1 MHLLTQ
7 TFRSCILMAQTKVGS
22 DMCNEKVALAHHHS
36 WLLPA
41 PAPPQEQLTYSS
53 SLVSVKYYH
62 N

>member
-7 TFRSCILMAQTKVGS
+7 TFRSCIFMAWEKAGS
-22 DMCNEKVALAHHHS
+22 DMYNQKVALARHHS
-36 WLLPA
+36 WLLAA
-41 PAPPQEQLTYSS
+41 PPPPQEQLTYSS

>member
-7 TFRSCILMAQTKVGS
+7 TFRSCIFMAWEKAGS
-22 DMCNEKVALAHHHS
+22 DMYNQKVALARHHS
-36 WLLPA
+36 WLLAA
-41 PAPPQEQLTYSS
+41 PPPPQEQLMYSS